1 MNLRNPTLTRRI
13 VSLVLATLLAF
24 AWPRP
29 ADAAGQAPIFIR
41 DAEIE
46 AIIHEY
52 TAPLFTAA
60 GLDPAAVRVYIV
72 KDDTINAFVA
82 GGMNIFVFSGLL
94 LRAERPAQ
102 LIGVIAHETGHIR
115 GGHLARREEAL
126 RNATIEAIVACIL
139 GVGAAA
145 GSGQGGAAAA
155 CQLGQNIGGRY
166 LLAFSRTQEASA
178 DQAGLSFLDS
188 THQSARGMLEFFKIL
203 GKQEALLSGQQD
215 PYLRTHPLTQ
225 SRIDAVTEHVAHSP
239 YSDVPEQPEFIAG
252 FKRVQAKLRGYTEPL
267 AQVLQRYP
275 ESDNSLEARYARSV
289 AFAQPGQSNL
299 KKAIALADSLIAEFP
314 HDPYFQE
321 NKAEI
326 LLKGAT
332 QAKAALPYYETAA
345 TALPDSPMILMELA
359 MAQIAIAD
367 PPLVKKA
374 ISELEKV
381 VRIEPKNSSA
391 WHQLCIAYG
400 TDGQLAMASL
410 ACAQEAANGSSKRA
424 RKQAK
429 EQAQRAMQ
437 GLPEGSPAWLRAQDI
452 YNEADRDEEE

>member
-1 MNLRNPTLTRRI
+1 MNPRNATLTKRI
-13 VSLVLATLLAF
+13 ISFVLATLFAF
-24 AWPRP
+24 ACPRP
-29 ADAAGQAPIFIR
+29 ADAQSQGPVFIR

-46 AIIHEY
+46 AIIADF

-94 LRAERPAQ
+94 LRAERPDQ

-145 GSGQGGAAAA
+145 GTGQGGAAGA
-155 CQLGQNIGGRY
+155 CQLGSHIGQMS
-166 LLAFSRTQEASA
+166 LLAFSRAQEASA
-178 DQAGLSFLDS
+178 DQAGLSFLDA
-188 THQSARGMLEFFKIL
+188 THQSARGMLEFFQIL

-215 PYLRTHPLTQ
+215 PYVRTHPLTQ
-225 SRIDAVTEHVAHSP
+225 SRIDAVAEHIAHSP
-239 YSDVPEQPEFIAG
+239 YSDVPDRPEFVEG

-267 AQVLQRYP
+267 AQVLRRYP
-275 ESDNSLEARYARSV
+275 ESDNSMESRYARSV
-289 AFAQPGQSNL
+289 AYAQPGQSNL
-299 KKAIALADSLIAEFP
+299 KEAIALADSLIAEFP

-326 LLKGAT
+326 LLKSAN
-332 QAKAALPYYETAA
+332 QAQAALPYYERAA
-345 TALPDSPMILMELA
+345 TALPDSPMILLELA
-359 MAQIAIAD
+359 MAQLAIGD
-367 PPLVKKA
+367 PALVKKA
-374 ISELEKV
+374 ISELEKLL
-381 VRIEPKNSSA
+381 RLEPRNGSA
-391 WHQLCIAYG
+391 WHQLSIAYG
-400 TDGQLAMASL
+400 TDGQMAMAAL
-410 ACAQEAANGSSKRA
+410 ALAEEASGGSSKRA

-429 EQAQRAMQ
+429 DQAGRAMH

-452 YNEADRDEEE
+452 YNEADRDEE

>member
-1 MNLRNPTLTRRI
+1 
-13 VSLVLATLLAF
+13 VFAF
-24 AWPRP
+24 TCPRS
-29 ADAAGQAPIFIR
+29 ADAAGQAPVFIR

-46 AIIHEY
+46 TIIAEY

-60 GLDPAAVRVYIV
+60 GLDPSAVRVYIV

-115 GGHLARREEAL
+115 GGHLARRNDAL
-126 RNATIEAIVACIL
+126 RAATIEAIVACIL

-155 CQLGQNIGGRY
+155 CQLGQQVGQMS
-166 LLAFSRTQEASA
+166 LLAFSRAQEASA
-178 DQAGLSFLDS
+178 DQAGLSFLDD
-188 THQSARGMLEFFKIL
+188 THQSARGLLEFFKIL

-225 SRIDAVTEHVAHSP
+225 SRIDAVTEHIAHSP
-239 YSDVPEQPEFIAG
+239 YSDLPDRPEFVVG
-252 FKRVQAKLRGYTEPL
+252 FKRVQAKLRGYTEPI
-267 AQVLQRYP
+267 AQVLKRYP
-275 ESDNSLEARYARSV
+275 DSDNSLESRYARSI
-289 AFAQPGQSNL
+289 AYAQPGQADL
-299 KKAIALADSLIAEFP
+299 KKSIALADSLIAEFP
-314 HDPYFQE
+314 RDPYFQE

-326 LLKGAT
+326 LLKSAN
-332 QAKAALPYYETAA
+332 QARAALPYYQTAA
-345 TALPDSPMILMELA
+345 AALPDSPMILLELA
-359 MAQIAIAD
+359 MAQLSIGD

-374 ISELEKV
+374 ISELEKM
-381 VRIEPKNSSA
+381 VRIEPKNGSA

-410 ACAQEAANGSSKRA
+410 ACAEEAAKGSSKRA
-424 RKQAK
+424 RNQAK

-452 YNEADRDEEE
+452 FNEADRDEE

>member
-1 MNLRNPTLTRRI
+1 MNPRNAILTKRI
-13 VSLVLATLLAF
+13 FSLVLATLFAF
-24 AWPRP
+24 NCARP

-46 AIIHEY
+46 AIIAGY

-82 GGMNIFVFSGLL
+82 GGMNIFVFTGLL

-115 GGHLARREEAL
+115 GGHLARRNDAL
-126 RNATIEAIVACIL
+126 RAATIEAIVACIL

-145 GSGQGGAAAA
+145 GSGQAGAAGA
-155 CQLGQNIGGRY
+155 CQLGSQIGQAS
-166 LLAFSRTQEASA
+166 LLAFSRTQESSA
-178 DQAGLSFLDS
+178 DQAGMSFLDA
-188 THQSARGMLEFFKIL
+188 THQSARGLLEFFRIL
-203 GKQEALLSGQQD
+203 GKQEALLLGQQD

-225 SRIDAVTEHVAHSP
+225 ERIDAVTSHVEHSP
-239 YSDVPEQPEFIAG
+239 YSDVPDRPEFVEG
-252 FKRVQAKLRGYTEPL
+252 FKRIQAKLRGYTEPL
-267 AQVLQRYP
+267 AQVLRRYP
-275 ESDNSLEARYARSV
+275 ETDGSLEARYARSI
-289 AFAQPGQSNL
+289 AFAQPGQADL
-299 KKAIALADSLIAEFP
+299 RKAIALADSLIADFP

-326 LLKGAT
+326 LLKSAN

-345 TALPDSPMILMELA
+345 AALPESPLILIELA
-359 MAQIAIAD
+359 MAQLAIGGS
-367 PPLVKKA
+367 PLVKKA
-374 ISELEKV
+374 ISELEEV
-381 VRIEPKNSSA
+381 VRIEPKNGSA

-400 TDGQLAMASL
+400 TDGQLPMAAL
-410 ACAQEAANGSSKRA
+410 ACAQEAATGSSKPACR
-424 RKQAK
+424 QAK
-429 EQAQRAMQ
+429 AQAQRAMQ

-452 YNEADRDEEE
+452 YNGARCDEE

>member
-1 MNLRNPTLTRRI
+1 MF
-13 VSLVLATLLAF
+13 AF
-24 AWPRP
+24 TCPRL
-29 ADAAGQAPIFIR
+29 ADAAGQAPVFIR

-46 AIIHEY
+46 AIIAEY

-60 GLDPAAVRVYIV
+60 GLDPSAVRVYIV

-82 GGMNIFVFSGLL
+82 GGMNIFVFTGLL

-115 GGHLARREEAL
+115 GGHLARRNDAL
-126 RNATIEAIVACIL
+126 RAATLEAIVACIL

-155 CQLGQNIGGRY
+155 CQLGQQVGQMS
-166 LLAFSRTQEASA
+166 LLAFSRAQEASA
-178 DQAGLSFLDS
+178 DQAGMSFLDD
-188 THQSARGMLEFFKIL
+188 THQSARGLLEFFKIL

-239 YSDVPEQPEFIAG
+239 YSDVPDRPDFVLG
-252 FKRVQAKLRGYTEPL
+252 FKRIQAKLRGYTEPM
-267 AQVLQRYP
+267 AQVLKRYP
-275 ESDNSLEARYARSV
+275 DSDDSLESRYARSI
-289 AFAQPGQSNL
+289 AYAQPGQADL
-299 KKAIALADSLIAEFP
+299 KKSIALADSLIAEFP
-314 HDPYFQE
+314 SDPYLQE

-326 LLKGAT
+326 LLKSAN
-332 QAKAALPYYETAA
+332 QARAALPYYQTAA
-345 TALPDSPMILMELA
+345 SALPDSPMILLELA
-359 MAQIAIAD
+359 MAQLSIGD

-374 ISELEKV
+374 ISELERM
-381 VRIEPKNSSA
+381 VRIEPKNGSA

-410 ACAQEAANGSSKRA
+410 ACAEEAAKGSSKRA
-424 RKQAK
+424 RNQAK

-452 YNEADRDEEE
+452 FNEADRDEE

>member
-1 MNLRNPTLTRRI
+1 LTRRI
-13 VSLVLATLLAF
+13 ISLVVATVFAF
-24 AWPRP
+24 TCPRP
-29 ADAAGQAPIFIR
+29 ADAAGQAPVFIR

-46 AIIHEY
+46 AIIANY
-52 TAPLFTAA
+52 TAPIFTAA
-60 GLDPAAVRVYIV
+60 GLDPSAVRVYIV

-82 GGMNIFVFSGLL
+82 GGMNIFVFTGLL

-115 GGHLARREEAL
+115 GGHLARRNDAL
-126 RNATIEAIVACIL
+126 RAATIEAIVACII

-155 CQLGQNIGGRY
+155 CQLGQQIGY
-166 LLAFSRTQEASA
+166 NSLLAFSRAQEASA
-178 DQAGLSFLDS
+178 DQAGMEFLDD

-203 GKQEALLSGQQD
+203 GKQESLLSGKQD

-225 SRIDAVTEHVAHSP
+225 SRVDAVAEHISHSP
-239 YSDVPEQPEFIAG
+239 YSDQPDRPEFVVG
-252 FKRVQAKLRGYTEPL
+252 FKRIQAKLRGYTEPM
-267 AQVLQRYP
+267 AQVLKRYP
-275 ESDNSLEARYARSV
+275 DSDNSLESRYARSI
-289 AFAQPGQSNL
+289 AYAQPGQADL

-314 HDPYFQE
+314 NDPYFQE

-326 LLKGAT
+326 LLKSAS
-332 QAKAALPYYETAA
+332 QAKASLPYYEAA
-345 TALPDSPMILMELA
+345 ASALPDSPMILLELA

-374 ISELEKV
+374 IPELERV

-410 ACAQEAANGSSKRA
+410 ACAEEAANGSSKRA
-424 RKQAK
+424 CRQAK
-429 EQAQRAMQ
+429 EQANRAMQ

-452 YNEADRDEEE
+452 FNGSRCDEE

>member
-1 MNLRNPTLTRRI
+1 MNPGSATLTKRI
-13 VSLVLATLLAF
+13 ISLVLATLLAF
-24 AWPRP
+24 AFPRP
-29 ADAAGQAPIFIR
+29 ADAQGQGPVFIR

-46 AIIHEY
+46 TIIAGF
-52 TAPLFTAA
+52 TAPLFNAA
-60 GLDPAAVRVYIV
+60 GLNPADVRVYIV
-72 KDDTINAFVA
+72 KDDAINAFVA
-82 GGMNIFVFSGLL
+82 GGMNIFVFTGLL
-94 LRAERPAQ
+94 LRAERPDQ

-115 GGHLARREEAL
+115 GGHLARRNDAL
-126 RNATIEAIVACIL
+126 RAATIEAIVACIL

-145 GSGQGGAAAA
+145 GTGQGGAAGA
-155 CQLGQNIGGRY
+155 CALGSQIGQAS

-178 DQAGLSFLDS
+178 DQAGLEFLDD
-188 THQSARGMLEFFKIL
+188 THQSARGLLEFFKIL
-203 GKQEALLSGQQD
+203 GKQEALLIGQQD

-225 SRIDAVTEHVAHSP
+225 SRIDAVTEHIAHSP
-239 YSDVPEQPEFIAG
+239 YSDVPDRPEFVEG
-252 FKRVQAKLRGYTEPL
+252 FKRIQAKLRGYTEPI

-275 ESDNSLEARYARSV
+275 ESDNSLEARYARSI
-289 AFAQPGQSNL
+289 AYAQPGQADL
-299 KKAIALADSLIAEFP
+299 KKAIALADSLIAESP

-326 LLKGAT
+326 LLKSAN
-332 QAKAALPYYETAA
+332 QAKAALPYYEAAA
-345 TALPDSPMILMELA
+345 TTLADSPMILFELA
-359 MAQIAIAD
+359 VAQIAIAD

-400 TDGQLAMASL
+400 VDGQEAMASL
-410 ACAQEAANGSSKRA
+410 ACASEAANSSSKRA
-424 RKQAK
+424 CRQAK

-452 YNEADRDEEE
+452 YNGARCDE

>member
-1 MNLRNPTLTRRI
+1 LTKRI
-13 VSLVLATLLAF
+13 ISLVFAALIAF
-24 AWPRP
+24 GCPRQ
-29 ADAAGQAPIFIR
+29 ADAAGPVFIR

-46 AIIHEY
+46 AIIADY
-52 TAPLFTAA
+52 TAPIFTAA

-82 GGMNIFVFSGLL
+82 GGMNIFVFTGLL

-115 GGHLARREEAL
+115 GGHLARRNDAL
-126 RNATIEAIVACIL
+126 RAATIEAIVACIL

-155 CQLGQNIGGRY
+155 CQLGQQVGQMS
-166 LLAFSRTQEASA
+166 LLAFSRAQEASA
-178 DQAGLSFLDS
+178 DQAGMSFLDD
-188 THQSARGMLEFFKIL
+188 THQTARGMLEFFKIL
-203 GKQEALLSGQQD
+203 GKQEALLIGQQD

-239 YSDVPEQPEFIAG
+239 YSDTPDRPEFVEG
-252 FKRVQAKLRGYTEPL
+252 FKRIQAKLRGYTEPM
-267 AQVLQRYP
+267 AQVLKRYP
-275 ESDNSLEARYARSV
+275 ESDNSLEARYARSI
-289 AFAQPGQSNL
+289 AYAQPGQADL
-299 KKAIALADSLIAEFP
+299 KKSIALADSLIAEFP

-326 LLKGAT
+326 LLKSAT
-332 QAKAALPYYETAA
+332 QAKASLPYYEAA
-345 TALPDSPMILMELA
+345 ASALPDSPMILLELA

-367 PPLVKKA
+367 PPHVKKA
-374 ISELEKV
+374 IPELEKV

-410 ACAQEAANGSSKRA
+410 ACAEEAANGSSKRA
-424 RKQAK
+424 CRQAK
-429 EQAQRAMQ
+429 EQANRAMQ

-452 YNEADRDEEE
+452 YNGARCDEE

>member
-1 MNLRNPTLTRRI
+1 MNPRNATLTKRI
-13 VSLVLATLLAF
+13 ISLVLAALIGF
-24 AWPRP
+24 GCPRP

-46 AIIHEY
+46 AIIAGY
-52 TAPLFTAA
+52 TAPLFAAA
-60 GLDPAAVRVYIV
+60 GLDPSAVRVYIV
-72 KDDTINAFVA
+72 KDDAINAFVA
-82 GGMNIFVFSGLL
+82 GGMNIFVFTGLL

-115 GGHLARREEAL
+115 GGHLARRNDAL
-126 RNATIEAIVACIL
+126 RAATIEAIVACIL

-145 GSGQGGAAAA
+145 GSGQGGAAGA
-155 CQLGQNIGGRY
+155 CALGSQIGQAS

-178 DQAGLSFLDS
+178 DQAGMEFLDD

-203 GKQEALLSGQQD
+203 GKQEALLTGQQD

-225 SRIDAVTEHVAHSP
+225 SRIDAVTEHISHSP
-239 YSDVPEQPEFIAG
+239 YSDLPDRPEFVVG
-252 FKRVQAKLRGYTEPL
+252 FKRVQAKLRGYTEPI
-267 AQVLQRYP
+267 AQVLRRYP
-275 ESDNSLEARYARSV
+275 ESDNSLEARYARSI
-289 AFAQPGQSNL
+289 AFAQPGQANL
-299 KKAIALADSLIAEFP
+299 KKAITLADSLIAEFP
-314 HDPYFQE
+314 QDPYFQE

-326 LLKGAT
+326 LLKSAN
-332 QAKAALPYYETAA
+332 QARAALPYYEAA
-345 TALPDSPMILMELA
+345 ANTLPDSPMILMELA
-359 MAQIAIAD
+359 MAQIAVAD

-374 ISELEKV
+374 IPELEKV

-410 ACAQEAANGSSKRA
+410 ACAEEAANGSSKRA
-424 RKQAK
+424 CRQAK
-429 EQAQRAMQ
+429 EQADRAMH

-452 YNEADRDEEE
+452 FNGARCDEE

>member
-1 MNLRNPTLTRRI
+1 MF
-13 VSLVLATLLAF
+13 AF
-24 AWPRP
+24 TCPRP

-46 AIIHEY
+46 AIIAGY
-52 TAPLFTAA
+52 TAPIFTAA
-60 GLDPAAVRVYIV
+60 GLDPTAVRVYIV

-82 GGMNIFVFSGLL
+82 GGMNIFVFTGLL

-115 GGHLARREEAL
+115 GGHLARRNDAL
-126 RNATIEAIVACIL
+126 RAATIEAIVACIL

-155 CQLGQNIGGRY
+155 CQLGQQIGY
-166 LLAFSRTQEASA
+166 NSLLAFSRGQEASA
-178 DQAGLSFLDS
+178 DQAGMEFLDD

-203 GKQEALLSGQQD
+203 GKQESLLIGQQD

-225 SRIDAVTEHVAHSP
+225 SRIDAVTEHVSHSP
-239 YSDVPEQPEFIAG
+239 YSDLPDRPEFVVG
-252 FKRVQAKLRGYTEPL
+252 FKRIQAKLRGYTEPM
-267 AQVLQRYP
+267 AEVLKRYP
-275 ESDNSLEARYARSV
+275 SSDNSLESRYARSI
-289 AFAQPGQSNL
+289 AYAQPGQADL

-314 HDPYFQE
+314 NDPYFQE

-326 LLKGAT
+326 LLKSAS
-332 QAKAALPYYETAA
+332 QARAALPYYEAA
-345 TALPDSPMILMELA
+345 ASALPDSPMVLLELA

-374 ISELEKV
+374 IPELEKV

-410 ACAQEAANGSSKRA
+410 ACAEEAANASGKRA
-424 RKQAK
+424 CRQAK
-429 EQAQRAMQ
+429 EQANRAMQ

-452 YNEADRDEEE
+452 FNGSRCDEE